1 MSLYGRIFAGVY
13 DRMMQSS
20 EDAGLRDRRRAL
32 VARAD
37 GRVLEIG
44 AGTGLNLPLYPEGAF
59 SELVLTEPE
68 EPMARRLEERL
79 EALSMAARVVRS
91 PAEDLPFDAASF
103 DTVVSTLVLCTVGDQ
118 DAALREARRV
128 LKDDGRLLFMEH
140 VRSDDP
146 ARAKSQDRWHG
157 PWKASGT
164 AATATG
170 RRFQRSR
177 RVASGS
183 STSSTAPCPRRRRSS
198 VRSPSAWPF
207 RTEVY
212 LGDSSWPSWS
222 SSSSGVTNNSSS
234 PASSDRSL
242 SGVWMVLSRRMA
254 TSTTSSGHGT
264 SLTR

>member
-1 MSLYGRIFAGVY
+1 MSLYGRIFARVY

-79 EALSMAARVVRS
+79 EALSMAARVVRA
-91 PAEDLPFDAASF
+91 PAEDLPFDDASF

-146 ARAKSQDRWHG
+146 ARARSQDRWHG
-157 PWKASGT
+157 PWKAIGYGCNCNR
-164 AATATG
+164 ATVPAIE
-170 RRFQRSR
+170 
-177 RVASGS
+177 ASG
-183 STSSTAPCPRRRRSS
+183 
-198 VRSPSAWPF
+198 F
-207 RTEVY
+207 RLVDIE
-212 LGDSSWPSWS
+212 
-222 SSSSGVTNNSSS
+222 
-234 PASSDRSL
+234 
-242 SGVWMVLSRRMA
+242 
-254 TSTTSSGHGT
+254 HGT
-264 SLTR
+264 VPKAPKIVRPLAIGVAVPN